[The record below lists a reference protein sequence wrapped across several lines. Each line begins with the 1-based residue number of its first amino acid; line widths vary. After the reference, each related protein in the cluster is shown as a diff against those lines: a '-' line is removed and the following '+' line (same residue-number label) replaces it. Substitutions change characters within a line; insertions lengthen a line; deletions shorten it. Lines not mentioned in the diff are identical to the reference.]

1 MEVFGNLDDGFADGF
16 GRRRRFGVDIFIGLR
31 REVAFRKGSDAS
43 HSFYGFY
50 RIEATSRF
58 AAEHDGVCAIEDG
71 VGDVARFSPCRTRVV
86 AHGFQHLRR
95 RNDRFARSL
104 AFMDKDFLEHRYFFR
119 RDFDAEVTTGDH
131 DAVAHLNDIVDVVD
145 CSLTFDF
152 GDNLHVAVVFFQN
165 LADRQDI
172 FAALDER
179 SGNPVHIHAAA
190 KFDVGGIGFRNG
202 RQVDGDARYGNALAV
217 AHLAAVE
224 DLRMD
229 IFAFDADN
237 FQVDQAVRQEDV
249 VAGFDVLRQF
259 FIVHGGNRFVAFDV
273 TGRQGKVLA
282 GFHHDRA
289 ILKFAQTDFR
299 AFRVQEQCHRDTQ
312 FLGGS
317 ADHVDALFM
326 FFMRTMGEIKAG
338 NVHAGFNHLFD
349 NFRGIGTGA

>member
-1 MEVFGNLDDGFADGF
+1 
-16 GRRRRFGVDIFIGLR
+16 
-31 REVAFRKGSDAS
+31 
-43 HSFYGFY
+43 
-50 RIEATSRF
+50 
-58 AAEHDGVCAIEDG
+58 
-71 VGDVARFSPCRTRVV
+71 
-86 AHGFQHLRR
+86 
-95 RNDRFARSL
+95 
-104 AFMDKDFLEHRYFFR
+104 
-119 RDFDAEVTTGDH
+119 
-131 DAVAHLNDIVDVVD
+131 
-145 CSLTFDF
+145 
-152 GDNLHVAVVFFQN
+152 
-165 LADRQDI
+165 
-172 FAALDER
+172 
-179 SGNPVHIHAAA
+179 
-190 KFDVGGIGFRNG
+190 
-202 RQVDGDARYGNALAV
+202 
-217 AHLAAVE
+217 
-224 DLRMD
+224 MD

-299 AFRVQEQCHRDTQ
+299 AFCVQEQCHRDTQ

>member
-1 MEVFGNLDDGFADGF
+1 M
-16 GRRRRFGVDIFIGLR
+16 
-31 REVAFRKGSDAS
+31 
-43 HSFYGFY
+43 
-50 RIEATSRF
+50 
-58 AAEHDGVCAIEDG
+58 
-71 VGDVARFSPCRTRVV
+71 
-86 AHGFQHLRR
+86 
-95 RNDRFARSL
+95 
-104 AFMDKDFLEHRYFFR
+104 
-119 RDFDAEVTTGDH
+119 
-131 DAVAHLNDIVDVVD
+131 
-145 CSLTFDF
+145 
-152 GDNLHVAVVFFQN
+152 AVVFFQN

-202 RQVDGDARYGNALAV
+202 RQVDGNARYGNALAV